1 MMSRDA
7 PKISAKNQRLLADP
21 PLQTLLIVPWVTLLI
36 GAVSLVGYLSYRS
49 SQRSIDT
56 IAARFHHNISGQVEQ
71 RLDHYLETPKQVN
84 RLNLQAI
91 ELGLLNVENPT
102 TIARYFWHQMQIFP
116 TLSYLSYGAANGEF
130 IGIERLDEN
139 QQTLLINQVS
149 RKTQLKKLYIYNAN
163 AQGERTN
170 LIQTKPWNPQ
180 SEAWYSETAT
190 AKKAMW
196 SSIFPWEDK
205 PNVMSV
211 TSNFPVFDR
220 AQNITGILSIDLT
233 LNQISAFLK
242 ELPTSKTSTIFI
254 AEASGFLVGS
264 SSDQPIY
271 QINPTSHQAQ
281 RLPIQDSTDPIIKRI
296 GQYLQKQHPHQP
308 NLDWLLSQKED
319 YRAKIKLDRQP
330 YYLNIETWRDDMGL
344 TWLVFVVTPE
354 SAFMGELYK
363 NIYVTLLMCLLAMGA
378 ALLLSVWMARSLT
391 RPIIRLNQA
400 SQTIAAGDLEQPV
413 QRLNWGSRELNQ
425 LANTFEFMRRSLIQA
440 QRTLADYTKSLETRV
455 SERTAEL
462 QASNS
467 ELVQAL
473 ANLKTAQDY
482 LVQSE
487 KLAALGQLAASVAH
501 EINTPLGA
509 IHSSIES
516 ISSCLTQDL
525 QKLPALLAA
534 LPSDQQT
541 AFLQLL
547 QQSMAIMPNL
557 TVLSYSEKRTFRR
570 ELLQQLQQ
578 QSIANPEFIA
588 DILIDLGVY
597 QSFPQFQALL
607 QDEDSYEILNVIYN
621 IASSHKS
628 AITIAQATESAS
640 EFVRALKIYVHTDA
654 TPQRLPIQL
663 LKSLEN
669 ALTLYQNLLKRGITV
684 VRDYPPNVP
693 IIYGFAN
700 ELQQV
705 WTNLIHNAIQAMPT
719 QGGKLTVTIV
729 AIPAITTPARL
740 IPHADRPEPDPS
752 VDAVR
757 VLIADN
763 GHGIAP
769 AIMSQIFDPFFT
781 TKTAGEGCGLG
792 LSIVQKIIE
801 RHQGTIDITSN
812 ERGTT
817 VSVTLPICDIA
828 NL

>member
-1 MMSRDA
+1 MLSRDA
-7 PKISAKNQRLLADP
+7 QKNQRYFADP

-36 GAVSLVGYLSYRS
+36 GAVSLVGYISYRS
-49 SQRSIDT
+49 GQRSIDT

-71 RLDHYLETPKQVN
+71 RLDHYLETPKQIN

-91 ELGLLNVENPT
+91 EMGLLNVEDSPT
-102 TIARYFWHQMQIFP
+102 IGRYFWHQMQIFP

-130 IGIERLDEN
+130 IGIERLDKN
-139 QQTLLINQVS
+139 QKTLVINQVS

-163 AQGERTN
+163 ARGDRTN
-170 LIQTKPWNPQ
+170 LIQTKPWDPQ
-180 SEAWYSETAT
+180 SEAWYSETIA

-205 PNVMSV
+205 PDVMSV

-220 AQNITGILSIDLT
+220 AQTITGILSIDLT

-242 ELPTSKTSTIFI
+242 ELPTSKTSKIFI
-254 AEASGFLVGS
+254 AETNGFLVGS
-264 SSDQPIY
+264 SSNQPIY
-271 QINPTSHQAQ
+271 QIDPTSQKAK
-281 RLPIQDSTDPIIKRI
+281 RLSIQDSTDPIIKQI
-296 GQYLQKQHPHQP
+296 GKYLQKQRPNQP
-308 NLDWLLSQKED
+308 NLDWLLGQKED
-319 YRAKIKLDRQP
+319 YRAKIKLEGQP

-344 TWLVFVVTPE
+344 IWLVFVVTPE

-363 NIYVTLLMCLLAMGA
+363 NIYVTLLMCLLAMGI

-391 RPIIRLNQA
+391 QPIIRLNQA

-413 QRLNWGSRELNQ
+413 QHLNWGSRELNQ

-440 QRTLADYTKSLETRV
+440 QHALADYTKSLETRV
-455 SERTAEL
+455 AARTAEL
-462 QASNS
+462 QTTNN
-467 ELVQAL
+467 ELLQAL
-473 ANLKTAQDY
+473 ANLQTAQDY

-516 ISSCLTQDL
+516 ISRCLTQDL
-525 QKLPALLAA
+525 QKLPALLHA
-534 LPSDQQT
+534 LPHEQQT

-547 QQSMAIMPNL
+547 QHSMAIMPSL
-557 TVLSYSEKRTFRR
+557 AVLSYSEKRTLRR
-570 ELLQQLQQ
+570 ELFQQLQQ

-597 QSFPQFQALL
+597 HSYSQFQALL
-607 QDEDSYEILNVIYN
+607 QDADSYEILNVIYN

-628 AITIAQATESAS
+628 AMTIAQATASAS

-654 TPQRLPIQL
+654 TPHRLPVQL
-663 LKSLEN
+663 IESLEN

-684 VRDYPPNVP
+684 VRNYPPDVP
-693 IIYGFAN
+693 VIYGFAN

-705 WTNLIHNAIQAMPT
+705 WTNLIQNAIQAMPAQAGT
-719 QGGKLTVTIV
+719 LTVTISPPV
-729 AIPAITTPARL
+729 
-740 IPHADRPEPDPS
+740 DRPAPS
-752 VDAVR
+752 VNTVMR
-757 VLIADN
+757 VLITDN
-763 GHGIAP
+763 GYGIAP
-769 AIMSQIFDPFFT
+769 EIMRKIFDPFFT

-801 RHQGTIDITSN
+801 RHQGTIDITSSGQ
-812 ERGTT
+812 GTT
-817 VSVTLPICDIA
+817 VTVTLPINAPDSA
-828 NL
+828 SPAEPSST